1 MTQISSL
8 NNTQGSQISQID
20 SLLET
25 ITAKAKESC
34 KSLPDIQLLNSLTKD
49 SGLPELD
56 APKASFSGSAIM
68 NMSQEAM
75 EAIMNMAEREMAL
88 DSGKTAIKA
97 RAERRKTVNEQRVN
111 DLKEQVEK
119 AEKSSFWDK
128 LVGVFKAIGSI
139 VGIIVGA
146 VAMVAAVSTGNV
158 VMGIGAGLLLLSSLD
173 SAASAISGGKVSI
186 AAGIASIDKDSAV
199 AKWIRLGI
207 SLAIGITGA
216 IMTGV
221 GAAQASASLANSLS
235 LTASKV
241 GSAASGFTQ
250 VVSGAG
256 GIVSAVYKNDYENLN
271 ADIKKLQAILQR
283 LKAADDS
290 DTEQI
295 KKILEKAQS
304 VADGVK
310 KMVDDC
316 NETMHNLVAASP
328 SMA

>member
-8 NNTQGSQISQID
+8 NNTQGSGISQID

-199 AKWIRLGI
+199 AKWIGLGI

>member
-199 AKWIRLGI
+199 AKWIGLGI

-241 GSAASGFTQ
+241 GSATSGFTQ

>member
-146 VAMVAAVSTGNV
+146 VAMVAAVSTGDV
-158 VMGIGAGLLLLSSLD
+158 VMGMGAGLLLLSSLD

-199 AKWIRLGI
+199 AKWIGLGI

>member
-8 NNTQGSQISQID
+8 NNTQGSGISQID

-199 AKWIRLGI
+199 AKWIGLGI

-316 NETMHNLVAASP
+316 NETMHSLVAASP

>member
-8 NNTQGSQISQID
+8 NNTQGSWISQID

-199 AKWIRLGI
+199 AKWIGLGI

>member
-8 NNTQGSQISQID
+8 NNTQGSGISQID

-49 SGLPELD
+49 SDLPELD

-128 LVGVFKAIGSI
+128 LVGVFKTIGSI

-199 AKWIRLGI
+199 AKWIGLGI

>member
-199 AKWIRLGI
+199 AKWIGLGI

-250 VVSGAG
+250 VVSGAS

-316 NETMHNLVAASP
+316 NETMQIGRAHV
-328 SMA
+328 

>member
-158 VMGIGAGLLLLSSLD
+158 VMGMGAGLLLLSSLD

-199 AKWIRLGI
+199 AKWIGLGI

>member
-199 AKWIRLGI
+199 AKWIGLGI
-207 SLAIGITGA
+207 SLAIGIPGA

>member
-8 NNTQGSQISQID
+8 NNTQGSQISRID

-34 KSLPDIQLLNSLTKD
+34 KSLPDIQLLISLTKD

-199 AKWIRLGI
+199 AKWIGLGI

>member
-8 NNTQGSQISQID
+8 NNTQGSGISQID

-173 SAASAISGGKVSI
+173 SAVSAISGGKVSI

-199 AKWIRLGI
+199 AKWIGLGI

>member
-68 NMSQEAM
+68 NMSQEAI

-199 AKWIRLGI
+199 AKWIGLGI

>member
-75 EAIMNMAEREMAL
+75 ETIMNMAEREMAL

-199 AKWIRLGI
+199 AKWIGLGI

>member
-8 NNTQGSQISQID
+8 NNTQGSGISQID

-75 EAIMNMAEREMAL
+75 ETIMNMAEREMAL

-199 AKWIRLGI
+199 AKWIGLGI

>member
-34 KSLPDIQLLNSLTKD
+34 KSLLDIQLLNSLTKD

-199 AKWIRLGI
+199 AKWIGLGI

-283 LKAADDS
+283 LKGADDS

>member
-25 ITAKAKESC
+25 ITAKARESC

-199 AKWIRLGI
+199 AKWIGLGI

>member
-173 SAASAISGGKVSI
+173 SAASALSGGKVSI

-199 AKWIRLGI
+199 AKWIGLGI

>member
-8 NNTQGSQISQID
+8 NNTQGSQISLID

-199 AKWIRLGI
+199 AKWIGLGI

>member
-34 KSLPDIQLLNSLTKD
+34 KSLPDIQLLISLTKD

-199 AKWIRLGI
+199 AKWIGLGI

>member
-8 NNTQGSQISQID
+8 NNTQGSGISQID

-199 AKWIRLGI
+199 AKWIGLGI

-216 IMTGV
+216 ILTGV

>member
-199 AKWIRLGI
+199 AKWIGLGI

-235 LTASKV
+235 LTTSKV

>member
-8 NNTQGSQISQID
+8 NNTQGSGISQID

-75 EAIMNMAEREMAL
+75 EAIMNMAEREIAL

-199 AKWIRLGI
+199 AKWIGLGI

>member
-199 AKWIRLGI
+199 AKWIGLGI

-316 NETMHNLVAASP
+316 NETMHNLVVASP

>member
-8 NNTQGSQISQID
+8 NNTQGSGISQID

-199 AKWIRLGI
+199 AKWIGLGI

-241 GSAASGFTQ
+241 GSAASGLTQ

>member
-56 APKASFSGSAIM
+56 APKASFSGAAIM

-88 DSGKTAIKA
+88 DSVKTAIKA

-199 AKWIRLGI
+199 AKWIGLGI

>member
-97 RAERRKTVNEQRVN
+97 KAERRKTVNEQRVN

-199 AKWIRLGI
+199 AKWIGLGI

>member
-8 NNTQGSQISQID
+8 NNTQGSQISRID

-199 AKWIRLGI
+199 AKWIGLGI

-241 GSAASGFTQ
+241 GSAASGLTQ

>member
-75 EAIMNMAEREMAL
+75 EAIMKMAEREMAL

-97 RAERRKTVNEQRVN
+97 RAERRKKVNEQRVN

-199 AKWIRLGI
+199 AKWIGLGI

>member
-56 APKASFSGSAIM
+56 APKASFSGAAIM

-199 AKWIRLGI
+199 AKWIGLGI

>member
-34 KSLPDIQLLNSLTKD
+34 MSLPDIQLLNSLTKD

-199 AKWIRLGI
+199 AKWIGLGI

>member
-1 MTQISSL
+1 
-8 NNTQGSQISQID
+8 
-20 SLLET
+20 
-25 ITAKAKESC
+25 
-34 KSLPDIQLLNSLTKD
+34 
-49 SGLPELD
+49 
-56 APKASFSGSAIM
+56 
-68 NMSQEAM
+68 
-75 EAIMNMAEREMAL
+75 
-88 DSGKTAIKA
+88 
-97 RAERRKTVNEQRVN
+97 
-111 DLKEQVEK
+111 
-119 AEKSSFWDK
+119 
-128 LVGVFKAIGSI
+128 
-139 VGIIVGA
+139 
-146 VAMVAAVSTGNV
+146 MVAAVSTGNV

-199 AKWIRLGI
+199 AKWIGLGI

>member
-111 DLKEQVEK
+111 ELKEQVEK

-199 AKWIRLGI
+199 AKWIGLGI

>member
-8 NNTQGSQISQID
+8 NNTQGSQISRID

-119 AEKSSFWDK
+119 AEKSSLWDK

-199 AKWIRLGI
+199 AKWIGLGI

>member
-34 KSLPDIQLLNSLTKD
+34 KSLPDIQLLNSLIKD

-199 AKWIRLGI
+199 AKWIGLGI

>member
-68 NMSQEAM
+68 NMSQEGM

-199 AKWIRLGI
+199 AQWIGLGI

>member
-8 NNTQGSQISQID
+8 NNTQGSGISQID

-49 SGLPELD
+49 SDLPELD

-199 AKWIRLGI
+199 AKWIGLGI

>member
-186 AAGIASIDKDSAV
+186 AAGIASIDTDSAV
-199 AKWIRLGI
+199 AKWIGLGI

>member
-8 NNTQGSQISQID
+8 NNTQGSQISRID

-199 AKWIRLGI
+199 AKWIGLGI

>member
-8 NNTQGSQISQID
+8 NNTQGSQISRID

-34 KSLPDIQLLNSLTKD
+34 KSLPDIQLLNSLTND
-49 SGLPELD
+49 SGVPELD

-199 AKWIRLGI
+199 AKWIGLGI

>member
-158 VMGIGAGLLLLSSLD
+158 VMGIGAGLLLLSFLD

-199 AKWIRLGI
+199 AKWIGLGI